1 MNKFFDKTM
10 AEGIA
15 RHESFMTLVNQI
27 NEDPSVLDTLPYE
40 MLVQVNA
47 YYDEECRKLE
57 NHIRKLE
64 EKLTCMKAELKE
76 EGDAA

>member
-15 RHESFMTLVNQI
+15 RHESFMTLVNRI

-57 NHIRKLE
+57 NHIRELE
-64 EKLTCMKAELKE
+64 EKLACMKAELKE

>member
-1 MNKFFDKTM
+1 
-10 AEGIA
+10 
-15 RHESFMTLVNQI
+15 
-27 NEDPSVLDTLPYE
+27 

-57 NHIRKLE
+57 SHIRELE
-64 EKLTCMKAELKE
+64 EKSACMKAELKE